1 MSKTL
6 SFRDLQVCSLFKDM
20 NEIQMLNLGNDDAM
34 EFALRHVGF
43 DTDYP
48 VTYEPSNHR
57 CMRGKVALGF
67 RAVGEINMNSSY
79 IESPLCTLT
88 ERMIAAAYTDPS
100 LTRELSSLMGMRVN
114 FRSLLENGSDSSR
127 EDLPEDML
135 EPDREFVGKQLED
148 LLALRDAIRGSIL
161 NDRGEAKTFQEYKSA
176 EYSH

>member
-6 SFRDLQVCSLFKDM
+6 SFRDLQVCSFFKDM
-20 NEIQMLNLGNDDAM
+20 NEIQMLSLENDKAM
-34 EFALRHVGF
+34 EFALQHVGF

-67 RAVGEINMNSSY
+67 RAVGEINMNKSY

-88 ERMIAAAYTDPS
+88 ERMIAAAYVDPS

-114 FRSLLENGSDSSR
+114 FRSLLENGTDSSS
-127 EDLPEDML
+127 EDLPDDML
-135 EPDREFVGKQLED
+135 EPNREFVGKQIDD
-148 LLALRDAIRGSIL
+148 LITLRDTIRGSLL
-161 NDRGEAKTFQEYKSA
+161 NERGEAKTFAEYKTL
-176 EYSH
+176 H